1 MLIRIKVKDIRE
13 TGRAAQGVRLINLDE
28 GDRVVAVAKLAE
40 PDDGDE
46 DAQAA
51 LPGAEP
57 EEPRKAKGT
66 PPEGT
71 PFLDDE
77 E

>member
-1 MLIRIKVKDIRE
+1 
-13 TGRAAQGVRLINLDE
+13 VRLINLDE

-40 PDDGDE
+40 PEDVEDE
-46 DAQAA
+46 AQAE
-51 LPGAEP
+51 LPGATPEP
-57 EEPRKAKGT
+57 PAAGPGAKTPKA
-66 PPEGT
+66 